1 MNIGIKIKKIRT
13 ENGITQTELAKV
25 LGVGKTTISNY
36 ETGYSTPD
44 ASILKRLS
52 DYFNVS
58 TDFFLDRINQSDN
71 SPKKL
76 QEYNDFIENV
86 KIQFMDASEK
96 DRDAIYRK
104 ISELYWDAKE
114 KQNQSDK

>member
-1 MNIGIKIKKIRT
+1 MSIGTQIRKIRIKN
-13 ENGITQTELAKV
+13 EMTQTQLANV

-44 ASILKRLS
+44 ASILKTLA

-58 TDFFLDRINQSDN
+58 TDFFLDRINQTEGS
-71 SPKKL
+71 SKKQ
-76 QEYNDFIENV
+76 QEYDEFMENV
-86 KIQFMDASEK
+86 RIQFMDASEK
-96 DRDAIYRK
+96 DRDAIYKK

-114 KQNQSDK
+114 RENK